1 MKGKEPFVIGAY
13 SFGTKAEWEEA
24 KREEESIRYIRAKTN
39 LSDTETAWKMY
50 CGLVDK
56 KTFITPVGTDF
67 LVQLRSELLR
77 LGKSAEDVPGVPV
90 TLPRKKGKRAESF
103 SQEMESKSRMMADYY
118 QDKLRNSRIITA
130 FLVVV
135 IGIMFLI
142 TLFGPNSPFVDAEVK
157 LQDKYA
163 AWEQDIRERENAVRE
178 RERELGI
185 AGDVGNP

>member
-1 MKGKEPFVIGAY
+1 
-13 SFGTKAEWEEA
+13 
-24 KREEESIRYIRAKTN
+24 
-39 LSDTETAWKMY
+39 MY

-185 AGDVGNP
+185 AGDAGNP